1 MSVGKKMFCHLDF
14 VALVVAVLVP
24 GELAEGSIHGYDE
37 LVGGPFNG
45 NDQGNFLIQL
55 ERKQLHQ

>member
-1 MSVGKKMFCHLDF
+1 MFCHLDF

-55 ERKQLHQ
+55 ERKQLLQ